1 MEQDLA
7 VQYLIRG
14 LSLLGGALVLVTFA
28 TWFAGWL
35 CRRAAVSPGP
45 TLFAQLI
52 TPVALFYA
60 ASLYLDLAG
69 HIVQAQVASTEERIS
84 YHTSGDSIPGAWSR
98 SFWGTVT
105 FDEPDGL
112 GKLLLWLD
120 ETTYDSLQPGSPIL
134 VRHLPWLPM
143 LARPADQSTRA
154 LVPWR
159 WIAAGIFVLGAILV
173 LRSAV
178 RQVPAW
184 LKALGVLAGVGIAV
198 VWWVFPTPWET
209 PLEPPILTASADVQS
224 VREET
229 RSFISG
235 QTDGFVPAPQP
246 WNIVELRFVPEGR
259 PKAVIAVDSVDVG
272 SVAGLKVGARLPVS
286 YNARNPR
293 DARLAGGRT
302 WRRKEWG
309 ELAEFLVSIVIV
321 IAGFILLTKAVGA
334 WWRRLMNRRQP

>member
-7 VQYLIRG
+7 VQYVIRG

-69 HIVQAQVASTEERIS
+69 HIVQAQIASTEERIS
-84 YHTSGDSIPGAWSR
+84 YHTSGHSIPGAWSR

-105 FDEPDGL
+105 FDEPGGL

-143 LARPADQSTRA
+143 IARPADQSTRA

-159 WIAAGIFVLGAILV
+159 WMAAGIFVLGAILV
-173 LRSAV
+173 LRSTL

-209 PLEPPILTASADVQS
+209 PLESPILTANADVQS

-229 RSFISG
+229 RSFIG
-235 QTDGFVPAPQP
+235 GYTDGSFPAPQP

-259 PKAVIAVDSVDVG
+259 GKAVIAVDSVDVG

-286 YNARNPR
+286 YNASNPR
-293 DARLAGGRT
+293 DARLAGVRT
-302 WRRKEWG
+302 WPRKEWG
-309 ELAEFLVSIVIV
+309 ELAQYLVSIVIV
-321 IAGFILLTKAVGA
+321 IAGFMLLTKAAGA
-334 WWRRLMNRRQP
+334 WWRRLMSRS